1 MLRSTRSLWTHVACA
16 AAVAGSMAIVQPA
29 VAGMRHHHHHGRA
42 LVVHTMYVPAHLRP
56 GYVGLPG
63 YAGGPPGTTPP
74 MLIDFPNGGLLGT
87 GILGGNGLLGGGGL
101 LGTGLPL
108 QTGLFTGVP
117 LLGQFGL

>member
-1 MLRSTRSLWTHVACA
+1 MFRTPRHLLSGVICA
-16 AAVAGSMAIVQPA
+16 AAMAGSMVLVQPA
-29 VAGMRHHHHHGRA
+29 EAGMRHHHHGRA
-42 LVVHTMYVPAHLRP
+42 LVVHTMYVPAHLRS

-87 GILGGNGLLGGGGL
+87 GFLGGNGLLGGGGL

-117 LLGQFGL
+117 VLGQFGL